1 MDLTVLEGPNFSG
14 RSSRLRAWAG
24 LAEKVGAEPLEHGD
38 AYVAPDP
45 IDSLSGLAPTVSAE
59 LELAAADDAALTA
72 VRRALEELGFGYT
85 LPRNPFTLSGGEQT
99 VVAVLAAA
107 AGRPRRL
114 AIDSTLE
121 QLAAPTRAGLLAWLS
136 GWDGRLMLADN
147 RLDEWYTGS
156 TDRLDPAPDA
166 PVMRP
171 DISGGDF
178 LPAPHIEIRNLHFS
192 YPGGQSVF
200 NGFDLTLEAGKSY
213 QLRGAN
219 GVGKSTLSKIL
230 CGLLKPVRGEILVD
244 GIRTQPWRAP
254 GRLVSYHFQNPSLQ
268 LFSRTVENELARSF
282 NATATAARFGLDG
295 DVGNHPLDLPFVLRK
310 RLALAAAIDRP
321 TPFLILDEPSLGQD
335 SEAFAA
341 ISELVRYRGGLTIT
355 HSQRGWCESTID
367 L

>member
-14 RSSRLRAWAG
+14 RSKLLRAWAG
-24 LAEKVGAEPLEHGD
+24 LAEKVGAEPLEQGD
-38 AYVAPDP
+38 AYVGPDP
-45 IDSLSGLAPTVSAE
+45 IDSLSGLAPTVAAE
-59 LELAAADDAALTA
+59 LELAAADDAALAA
-72 VRRALEELGFGYT
+72 VRSALEELGFGYT
-85 LPRNPFTLSGGEQT
+85 LQRNPFTLSGGEQT

-107 AGRPRRL
+107 AGRPCRL

-136 GWDGRLMLADN
+136 GWDGALMLADN
-147 RLDEWYTGS
+147 RLDEWYSGPAN
-156 TDRLDPAPDA
+156 RLTRAPDA
-166 PVMRP
+166 PVLRP
-171 DISGGDF
+171 NIPGGDF
-178 LPAPHIEIRNLHFS
+178 PSTPHVEIRSLHFS

-200 NGFDLTLEAGKSY
+200 KDFDLTLEAGKSY
-213 QLRGAN
+213 QLRGPN

-244 GIRTQPWRAP
+244 GVRTQPWRAP

-268 LFSRTVENELARSF
+268 LFSRTVEHELARSF
-282 NATATAARFGLDG
+282 DPTATAARFGLNG
-295 DVGNHPLDLPFVLRK
+295 DAKNHPLDLPFVLRK

-321 TPFLILDEPSLGQD
+321 ARFLILDEPSLGQD

-341 ISELVRYRGGLTIT
+341 ISELVYNRGGLTIT

>member
-1 MDLTVLEGPNFSG
+1 M
-14 RSSRLRAWAG
+14 
-24 LAEKVGAEPLEHGD
+24 VGAEPLEQGD
-38 AYVAPDP
+38 AYVGPDP

-59 LELAAADDAALTA
+59 LELAATDDAALTA
-72 VRRALEELGFGYT
+72 VRRALEDLGFGYT

-136 GWDGRLMLADN
+136 GCDGALMLSDN

-171 DISGGDF
+171 EILGGDF
-178 LPAPHIEIRNLHFS
+178 LPSPRIEIRDLHFS

-200 NGFDLTLEAGKSY
+200 NGLDLTLEAGKSY

-219 GVGKSTLSKIL
+219 GIGKSTLSKIL

-244 GIRTQPWRAP
+244 GVRIQPWRSP
-254 GRLVSYHFQNPSLQ
+254 GQLVSYHFQNPSLQ

-295 DVGNHPLDLPFVLRK
+295 DARNHPLDLPFVLRK

-321 TPFLILDEPSLGQD
+321 APFLILDEPSLGQD
-335 SEAFAA
+335 SKAFAA
-341 ISELVRYRGGLTIT
+341 ISELVRNRGGLTIT